1 MVIAEDSKDVC
12 RHIDYGCVVVVVV
25 VVVVVFYTNLMEFCM
40 TRHF

>member
-25 VVVVVFYTNLMEFCM
+25 VVVFYTNLMEFCM